1 MARAHRLIDDDS
13 SRPAVAMPSGRSR
26 GHSHRH
32 ARSNSPASHWMW
44 VAAALLAI
52 AMALLILALWMPW
65 ASDGVPPMIPTST
78 DTGILPPASA
88 SMPG

>member
-32 ARSNSPASHWMW
+32 GRSARPASHWMW
-44 VAAALLAI
+44 VAGVLLAI
-52 AMALLILALWMPW
+52 AMVLLILALWMPW
-65 ASDGVPPMIPTST
+65 ENDGVPPMIPVST
-78 DTGILPPASA
+78 DAGILPPASA
-88 SMPG
+88 GTPG